1 MVTGNGFLFYGG
13 TCGIKQGAQESI
25 TEPDIRFN
33 KRFTNCKNNN
43 TTHFS
48 GFIDYQFIIRA
59 TLGTNRA
66 LSIIAGLYLRKLR
79 LREAI

>member
-1 MVTGNGFLFYGG
+1 MVTGNGFLFYRG
-13 TCGIKQGAQESI
+13 TCGFKQGAQENI

-48 GFIDYQFIIRA
+48 GFIFYQLIIRA

-66 LSIIAGLYLRKLR
+66 LNIIAGLYLRKLR